1 MDSETTKRNFVRS
14 FLPWAV
20 AAGMLLVYL
29 ATLSHWVT
37 LSSLPLLG
45 QVAGWDW
52 PKNNLGPLHF
62 LVTYPFR
69 WLPVNWLPMVLNLFA
84 AICAALTLALLARS
98 VALLPHDRTQT
109 QRRRER
115 SEFSLL
121 SIRAA
126 WLPPVLAVM
135 VCGLQMTFWENA
147 VAGTGELLN
156 LLLFAYI
163 VRCLL
168 EFRISGRQSWL
179 TRAALIYGAAMVNY
193 WMVIAFLPL
202 FLVVLVWIKGFAF
215 FNLRFLTRMALAGL
229 AGLSLCLMMPFVQ
242 SHSTGAPTHFWQAL
256 HSSLATE
263 KNLLFSLSLR
273 SLWVLGLTSILPLVV
288 MGIRWKSSFDDSNPG
303 GQAIAA
309 FLFHIG
315 HGVFLGAGLWT
326 MLDPPFSPRFLP
338 HQFGSGLSW
347 LPLYYLVALSV
358 GYYSGYFLLVFGK
371 QKKRSQRESSFASLV
386 NIGVQSAIWLLLIA
400 APAGLIYKNLPQIR
414 AKTRP
419 TLSALATR
427 LTESLPKRDLV
438 LLSDEAWL
446 LSLTEAVLNRH
457 GDDHAHILI
466 HTAELQFPA
475 YHRFLVAKYPQLRQD
490 ALGTNQPMAK
500 IDPLRVTQFLAR
512 LAQSPGVYYLHP
524 SFGYFFEHFYLE
536 PHGLVYQLKLF
547 PSNAVFNAPALT
559 LDRVSENLNSW
570 KQLDADTLVPLVQ
583 RLAHGSPAHAGWGE
597 RFLEKAHLRREPDLQ
612 AQLAGNYYS
621 RALDWWG
628 VELQKLGQLESAAW
642 YFQRAQ
648 DVNPDN
654 VIAQINADYNQI
666 LRAGET
672 TPHPLPQTITDQ
684 LGHYR
689 HWSQALATH
698 GPCDEPRFCYD
709 QGVALYLNGLYRQ
722 AAQQFDRARQLM
734 PDNWN
739 AHLGLAQVYNLWR
752 MPDKAM
758 EILRLVHTQSDLAA
772 NKAIN
777 QIELL
782 CIEATTYFLKND
794 PQTAEQILETALAA
808 HPDDEKLLNSSLQLY
823 LTFQRYTNAL
833 AIMERLLQRWP
844 DDPNLLN
851 SKGCA
856 YIQLKQY
863 AAAIPPLDHALAL
876 QSSNHVARLNRAI
889 AYLRNDHLDAARQD
903 YEVLQ
908 KALPSAYQVYFGL
921 GEIAYRKKER
931 AAAIRYYQLYLT
943 NAPPNT
949 EERKLVN
956 TRLAE
961 LKSGSP

>member
-1 MDSETTKRNFVRS
+1 MDSKTTKGNFVRS
-14 FLPWAV
+14 FLPWTV

-29 ATLSHWVT
+29 VTLSHWVT

-69 WLPVNWLPMVLNLFA
+69 WLPVSWLPVVLNLFA

-98 VALLPHDRTQT
+98 VALLPHDRTKT

-229 AGLSLCLMMPFVQ
+229 AGLSLCLVMPFVQ

-338 HQFGSGLSW
+338 DQFGPGLSW

-371 QKKRSQRESSFASLV
+371 KKKRSQRESLFASLV

-427 LTESLPKRDLV
+427 LTKSLPKRDLV
-438 LLSDEAWL
+438 LLSDDARL
-446 LSLTEAVLNRH
+446 LSLTEAALNRH
-457 GDDHAHILI
+457 GINHAQILI
-466 HTAELQFPA
+466 NTAGLPFPA

-547 PSNAVFNAPALT
+547 PSNAVFNPPALT
-559 LDRVSENLNSW
+559 LDRVSENLNFW

-583 RLAHGSPAHAGWGE
+583 RE
-597 RFLEKAHLRREPDLQ
+597 RFLKKAHLRREPDLQ

-628 VELQKLGQLESAAW
+628 VELQKLGQLESAGW
-642 YFQRAQ
+642 CFQRAQ

-654 VIAQINADYNQI
+654 VVARINADYNQI
-666 LRAGET
+666 LRAGGT
-672 TPHPLPQTITDQ
+672 TPQPLPQTITDQ
-684 LGHYR
+684 LRHYR
-689 HWSQALATH
+689 DWSQALATH
-698 GPCDEPRFCYD
+698 GPCDEPRFCYV
-709 QGVALYLNGLYRQ
+709 QGVVGLYPNGLYRQ

-758 EILRLVHTQSDLAA
+758 EILRLVHTQSDLSA
-772 NKAIN
+772 NTTIN
-777 QIELL
+777 QIQLS
-782 CIEATTYFLKND
+782 CIEAMTYFLKND
-794 PQTAEQILETALAA
+794 PQTSEQILETALAA
-808 HPDDEKLLNSSLQLY
+808 HPDDEKLLNTSLQLY

-833 AIMERLLQRWP
+833 AIIERLLQRRP

-876 QSSNHVARLNRAI
+876 QSSNHVARLNRAF
-889 AYLRNDHLDAARQD
+889 AYLCNDHLDAARQD

-908 KALPSAYQVYFGL
+908 KALPPAYQVYFGL